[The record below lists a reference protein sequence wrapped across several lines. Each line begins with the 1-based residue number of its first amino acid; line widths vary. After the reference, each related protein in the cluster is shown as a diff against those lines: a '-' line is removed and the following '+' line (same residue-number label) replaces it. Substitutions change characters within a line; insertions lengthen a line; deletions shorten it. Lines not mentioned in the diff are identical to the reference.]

1 MEQDM
6 NKFHLSKL
14 ALALGLALNSLS
26 ASAVLE
32 RMGPTTSNYGYPAWY
47 QDTTGL
53 SLEFCSPTSQAELD
67 GGYCLLLP
75 GDVTQIPEVFPNAF
89 FDEHFYSAA
98 GATMP
103 IQGGAKANLTL
114 ALEGA
119 FAVGAPKAG
128 DQIVFTRIRVLL
140 NPVPVTGAYRFV
152 HPFGEEVIE
161 AQAGERIFFTD
172 DVGLCG
178 AGNFE
183 CAMQGR
189 FGPFLLPSILPGGPE
204 QAAFIDPAIP
214 GKYYIADPTRIGPV
228 TGSPLADFLGNDGLM
243 HNHNVFRIEGPA
255 GSALGGPGIDFAETN
270 DFSLMG
276 KIHTGQIPG
285 LVNTDKAVYSRTTSE
300 QKVDVSVTAFS
311 TAASRM
317 PATPRPAG
325 VAPVV
330 SFYNTQCG
338 TVLNNNGDVI
348 GYTAPAGSP
357 LETLMAAQGNLR
369 WGQIFPANSSP
380 IPDSICVKDNSAV
393 DVNGAHVPAYHQL
406 AVKDDITISEAL
418 YDAVN
423 ATLSV
428 SAASS
433 DKVNPPTLTLAGFGQ
448 LSNGSILLGGMT
460 APPAKVNVISSA
472 RGTNSL
478 NVATSGA
485 PAVVTVVEASNDS
498 VNIAEDSGLVVVP
511 VINGDTLNGTQI
523 DPFTTPVTLAI
534 IGNSAKGVVAINNI
548 TGAINYTPNLNAYGT
563 DSFTYTTTVNGVTSN
578 IATAIIN
585 IAPVNDLPIANAD
598 TVGGAVN
605 TPLTINVLANDT
617 DIDGDALSIAAGTL
631 TPLLSP
637 FGSIFNAAVN
647 ANNTIA
653 FTGDGVG
660 AYQFSYRANDGTA
673 QSVQASVLT
682 INLSSPEAVN
692 ATLAQYIANKGRWK
706 VTGTTSIAAAHT
718 MTLKLTGVV
727 AGNQP
732 CNANGRVIATTS
744 STAGGFTFDLATP
757 IGGPLDPRTTNC
769 NAVRVDST
777 LGGADL
783 TTPIS
788 IK

>member
-1 MEQDM
+1 MK
-6 NKFHLSKL
+6 KFNLSKL
-14 ALALGLALNSLS
+14 TLAISLALSSLT
-26 ASAVLE
+26 ANAVLE
-32 RMGPTTSNYGYPAWY
+32 RVGPTSTNYGYPLWY

-53 SLEFCSPTSQAELD
+53 SLEFCSPTSQAELA

-75 GDVTQIPEVFPNAF
+75 GDVTQMPEVFPNAF

-98 GATMP
+98 SATMP
-103 IQGGAKANLTL
+103 INGGAKASLTT

-119 FAVGAPKAG
+119 FAGGPPKAG

-140 NPVPVTGAYRFV
+140 NPAPIAGAYRFV
-152 HPFGEEVIE
+152 HPYGEEIIE
-161 AQAGERIFFTD
+161 ALAGERIFFTD

-178 AGNFE
+178 SFQ

-189 FGPFLLPSILPGGPE
+189 YGPFLLPSILPGGPE
-204 QAAFIDPAIP
+204 QAAFADPAIP
-214 GKYYIADPTRIGPV
+214 GKLYIADPTRLGPV
-228 TGSPLADFLGNDGLM
+228 TGSPLPDFLGNDGLM

-276 KIHTGQIPG
+276 KIYTGQMPG
-285 LVNTDKAVYSRTTSE
+285 LVSTEKAVYSRTTSE
-300 QKVDVSVTAFS
+300 QKVDVSVNAFS
-311 TAASRM
+311 TAGSRL
-317 PATPRPAG
+317 PTLPRPAG

-338 TVLNNNGDVI
+338 TVLNNNGDLI
-348 GYTAPAGSP
+348 AYTAPTGNAN
-357 LETLMAAQGNLR
+357 ETLMTAQGNLR
-369 WGQIFPANSSP
+369 WGQTFPANNTP

-418 YDAVN
+418 FDATN
-423 ATLSV
+423 STLSV

-433 DKVNPPTLTLAGFGQ
+433 DKVNPPTLTLAGYGQ
-448 LSNGSILLGGMT
+448 MTNGSILLGGMT

-472 RGTNSL
+472 RGSNSL
-478 NVATSGA
+478 NVTTSGA
-485 PAVVTVVEASNDS
+485 PVVVTVVEASNDS
-498 VNIAEDSGLVVVP
+498 VNIVEDSGLVAVP

-523 DPFTTPVTLAI
+523 DPNITSVTLTI
-534 IGNSAKGVVAINNI
+534 IGNSTKGTVAINNA
-548 TGAINYTPNLNAYGT
+548 TGAISYTPNPNAFGMDT
-563 DSFTYTTTVNGVTSN
+563 FTYTTTVNGVASN
-578 IATAIIN
+578 VATATIS
-585 IAPVNDLPIANAD
+585 IAPINDLPISNND
-598 TVGGAVN
+598 TIGGAVN

-617 DIDGDALSIAAGTL
+617 DVDGDALSVAVL
-631 TPLLSP
+631 TPLTSP
-637 FGSIFNAAVN
+637 FGSTFSASVN

-653 FTGDGVG
+653 FTGDGIG
-660 AYQFSYRANDGTA
+660 AYQFSYRASDGTT
-673 QSVQASVLT
+673 QSIQASVLT

-706 VTGTTSIAAAHT
+706 VTGTTSIAATHT

-732 CNANGRVIATTS
+732 CSANGRVIATTNS
-744 STAGGFTFDLATP
+744 AAGAFTFDLV
-757 IGGPLDPRTTNC
+757 GLDPRTTNC
-769 NAVRVDST
+769 NAVRVDSV

-783 TTPIS
+783 STPIT